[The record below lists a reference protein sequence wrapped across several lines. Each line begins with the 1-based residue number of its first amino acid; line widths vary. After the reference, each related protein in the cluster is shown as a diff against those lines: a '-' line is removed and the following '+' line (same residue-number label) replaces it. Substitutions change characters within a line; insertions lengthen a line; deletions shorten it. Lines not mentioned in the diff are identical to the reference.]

1 MIIFSKIKSILKI
14 LETCDKHKYYLLNV
28 LFMLQRQSLFCLE
41 RIIHDK
47 NTQKVR
53 QNSIIYKLEK
63 RNVYCALMNSH
74 SFIIE

>member
-1 MIIFSKIKSILKI
+1 
-14 LETCDKHKYYLLNV
+14 
-28 LFMLQRQSLFCLE
+28 MLQRQSLFCLE

-53 QNSIIYKLEK
+53 RNSIIYKLEK

-74 SFIIE
+74 SFIIEWFDVPIT